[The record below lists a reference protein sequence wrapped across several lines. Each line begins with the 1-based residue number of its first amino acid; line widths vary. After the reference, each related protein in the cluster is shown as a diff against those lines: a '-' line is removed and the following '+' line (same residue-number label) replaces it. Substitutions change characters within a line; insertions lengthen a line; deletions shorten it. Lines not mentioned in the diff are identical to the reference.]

1 MNAREMHYDFKQ
13 KLNKIDSQKFRDLI
27 VPEIDWKLNE
37 AQELFVKITA
47 QPKLRK
53 SLGFEITQRSI
64 DDIST
69 IVVNQKMANGQ
80 ALTDFGD
87 NSYISS
93 LPNDYWFF
101 VNAKVLASKG
111 TCTSKVLDTR
121 PIQHDDNAH
130 DSAFDK
136 SSFRWKVANIRFI
149 KEGIRVFTDGD
160 FTPSKIA
167 IDYLI
172 RPRIIHNAQDWEGG
186 TYNPLDGG
194 AALSGTQSSELPVGV
209 HRDIVDLAV
218 LITAGD
224 LGLNTYGIRKD
235 KEIVKT

>member
-13 KLNKIDSQKFRDLI
+13 KLNKIDSNKFRDLV

-53 SLGFEITQRSI
+53 SLGFEVTQRTI

-69 IVVNQKMANGQ
+69 IVINQTVANGQ
-80 ALTDFGD
+80 SLTDFGD
-87 NSYISS
+87 NSLQSS
-93 LPNDYWFF
+93 LPDDYWFF
-101 VNAKVLASKG
+101 VNAKVLATKG
-111 TCTSKVLDTR
+111 TCTDQLLDTR

-130 DSAFDK
+130 ASPFDR

-160 FTPSKIA
+160 FIPSKI
-167 IDYLI
+167 ILDYL
-172 RPRIIHNAQDWEGG
+172 RKPRIIHNAQDWEGG
-186 TYNPLDGG
+186 SYDPLDGG
-194 AALSGTQSSELPVGV
+194 ATLSGTQSSELPVGV

-224 LGLNTYGIRKD
+224 LGLNAYPIRKD
-235 KEIVKT
+235 KENIKT